1 MNHPVLTRNIRSQ
14 RAIRCLAAVI
24 ILAIGSEACSRS
36 SDAEVDADAVAQ
48 VYGNVLTRIQLRQQ
62 MPASVSQA
70 DSARLAHA
78 LINEWI
84 EINLL
89 REAAAGDLDMARI
102 DRMVQEYRDELIA
115 MEYTRLMYDTHA
127 AEIPEDSLLAYY
139 DTNKEEFK
147 LTRPM
152 VKGVYI
158 KAADDVSSLP
168 QMKRLYTS
176 HKDTDIDR
184 LDKLASNTAV
194 HYDYFRDKWI
204 DWEQIESRVPYDF
217 GPSSDSFLRTHH
229 TVDYSLGGFTY
240 LIDITDVL
248 HPGQTMPYE
257 AARASILDKLRFI
270 DRRAYTLQLK
280 KNLYDDALENGKI
293 TLFVDTK

>member
-1 MNHPVLTRNIRSQ
+1 MKHSVPSRILRYTATISSLSAALVLALGAAGCSSDGKSITDPDAVAAVYDHVLTR
-14 RAIRCLAAVI
+14 A
-24 ILAIGSEACSRS
+24 
-36 SDAEVDADAVAQ
+36 
-48 VYGNVLTRIQLRQQ
+48 QLRQQ
-62 MPASVSQA
+62 MPVSVSQA
-70 DSARLAHA
+70 DSARLARA

-84 EINLL
+84 ETNLMSH
-89 REAAAGDLDMARI
+89 AAANDVDIKKIERL
-102 DRMVQEYRDELIA
+102 VQEYRNELLA

-127 AEIPEDSLLAYY
+127 SEIPEDSLQAYY
-139 DTNKEEFK
+139 EANKEEFK

-158 KAADDVSSLP
+158 KAANNVSTLP

-176 HKDTDIDR
+176 HKDADIDR
-184 LDKLASNTAV
+184 LDKIASNTAV

-217 GPSSDSFLRTHH
+217 GPSADAFLRHRR
-229 TVDYSLGGFTY
+229 TVDYSQGGFTY

-257 AARASILDKLRFI
+257 AARASILDRLRFI
-270 DRRAYTLQLK
+270 DRRSYTLQLK
-280 KNLYDDALENGKI
+280 KSLYEDALENGKI
-293 TLFVDTK
+293 TLFVDTE